1 MLRSPLMTSI
11 IVADQ
16 LTKWYGPRLAV
27 DGVSLE
33 VRAGEVMGLL
43 GPNGS
48 GKTTILRILTGY
60 LRPSSGTARIAG
72 LDIVDEALAVKRRV
86 GYVPEDAPLY
96 DTMRVR
102 EFLEFMARIKGLA
115 RDAVPAAVD
124 AVCARLALVP
134 VARLQIGKL
143 SKGFRQRVAIGQALL
158 GSPEVL
164 ILDEPGNG
172 LDPRQIIE
180 MRDLIRSLAGSLTV
194 LVTSHILGEI
204 ERVADRVAILLGG
217 RLLAVHALRA
227 GGAARRLRLQ
237 VRGEDGPVQSCLGR
251 VRGVGAIA
259 LAALSRDDTRTY
271 LVDADG
277 PAVAEGVAAA
287 LVGAGFGL
295 VELHE
300 DTIDLEALFLRLT
313 GGAPASAR
321 PATAA

>member
-1 MLRSPLMTSI
+1 MTSI

-33 VRAGEVMGLL
+33 VQAGEVMGLL

-102 EFLEFMARIKGLA
+102 EFLEFMARLKGLA
-115 RDAVPAAVD
+115 RNAVPTAVD

-134 VARLQIGKL
+134 VAHLQIGKL
-143 SKGFRQRVAIGQALL
+143 SKGFRQRVAIAQALL

-180 MRDLIRSLAGSLTV
+180 MRELIRSLAGSLTV

-204 ERVADRVAILLGG
+204 ERMADRVAILLGG
-217 RLLAVHALRA
+217 RLLGVHA
-227 GGAARRLRLQ
+227 
-237 VRGEDGPVQSCLGR
+237 VRGGELGRRFRLR
-251 VRGVGAIA
+251 VRGAEPAVEACLRAVPGVLHVRVEREPGAD
-259 LAALSRDDTRTY
+259 LATY
-271 LVDADG
+271 FVDA
-277 PAVAEGVAAA
+277 
-287 LVGAGFGL
+287 
-295 VELHE
+295 
-300 DTIDLEALFLRLT
+300 
-313 GGAPASAR
+313 
-321 PATAA
+321 

>member
-1 MLRSPLMTSI
+1 MTSI
-11 IVADQ
+11 IDADR
-16 LTKWYGPRLAV
+16 LTKWYGPRLAL

-60 LRPSSGTARIAG
+60 LRPSSGTARVAG
-72 LDIVDEALAVKRRV
+72 LDIVDDALDVKRRV

-96 DTMRVR
+96 DAMRAR
-102 EFLEFMARIKGLA
+102 EFLEFMARIKGLPRA
-115 RDAVPAAVD
+115 AVPVAVD
-124 AVCARLALVP
+124 AVCARLALGP
-134 VARLQIGKL
+134 AERLQIGKL
-143 SKGFRQRVAIGQALL
+143 SKGFRQRVAIAQALL

-164 ILDEPGNG
+164 ILDEPSNG

-180 MRDLIRSLAGSLTV
+180 MRELIRSLAGSLTV

-204 ERVADRVAILLGG
+204 ERMADRVAILLGG

-237 VRGEDGPVQSCLGR
+237 VRGEEGPVRGCLGR
-251 VRGVGAIA
+251 VRGVSAIA
-259 LAALSRDDTRTY
+259 PAAPSRGDACTY
-271 LVDADG
+271 LVDVDG
-277 PAVAEGVAAA
+277 ASVAESVAAA
-287 LVGAGFGL
+287 LVGGGFGL

-300 DTIDLEALFLRLT
+300 DSVDLEALFLQLT
-313 GGAPASAR
+313 GGAPTTAR
-321 PATAA
+321 AAATA

>member
-1 MLRSPLMTSI
+1 MTSI

-16 LTKWYGPRLAV
+16 LTKWYGPRRAV
-27 DGVSLE
+27 DGVSFE

-72 LDIVDEALAVKRRV
+72 LDIVDDALAVKRRI

-115 RDAVPAAVD
+115 RGAVPAAVG
-124 AVCARLALVP
+124 AACARLALAP
-134 VARLQIGKL
+134 VVGLQIGKP
-143 SKGFRQRVAIGQALL
+143 SKGFRQRVAIAQALL

-180 MRDLIRSLAGSLTV
+180 MRELIRSLAGSLTV

-227 GGAARRLRLQ
+227 GGATRRLRLQ
-237 VRGEDGPVQSCLGR
+237 VRGEDGPVRSCLGR

-259 LAALSRDDTRTY
+259 LAATSRDDARTY
-271 LVDADG
+271 LVDTDG

-300 DTIDLEALFLRLT
+300 DAIDLEALFLQLT

-321 PATAA
+321 HVTAA

>member
-1 MLRSPLMTSI
+1 MTSI

-16 LTKWYGPRLAV
+16 LTKWYGPRRAV
-27 DGVSLE
+27 DGVSFE

-72 LDIVDEALAVKRRV
+72 LDIVDDALAVKRRI

-115 RDAVPAAVD
+115 RGAVPAAVG
-124 AVCARLALVP
+124 AACARLALAP
-134 VARLQIGKL
+134 VVRLQIGKL
-143 SKGFRQRVAIGQALL
+143 SKGFRQRVAIAQALL

-180 MRDLIRSLAGSLTV
+180 MRELIRSLAGSLTV

-227 GGAARRLRLQ
+227 GGATRRLRLQ
-237 VRGEDGPVQSCLGR
+237 VRGEDGPVRSCLGR

-259 LAALSRDDTRTY
+259 LAATSRDDARTY
-271 LVDADG
+271 LVDTDG

-300 DTIDLEALFLRLT
+300 DAIDLEALFLQLT

-321 PATAA
+321 HVTAA

>member
-1 MLRSPLMTSI
+1 MTSI

-33 VRAGEVMGLL
+33 VQAGEVMGLL

-102 EFLEFMARIKGLA
+102 EFLEFMARLKGLA
-115 RDAVPAAVD
+115 RNAVPTAVD
-124 AVCARLALVP
+124 AVCARLALAP

-143 SKGFRQRVAIGQALL
+143 SKGFRQRVAIAQALL

-180 MRDLIRSLAGSLTV
+180 MRELIRSLAGSLTV

-204 ERVADRVAILLGG
+204 ERMADRVAILLGG

-259 LAALSRDDTRTY
+259 PAAPSRGGTCAYVLD
-271 LVDADG
+271 VDG
-277 PAVAEGVAAA
+277 PSVAEGVAVA

-300 DTIDLEALFLRLT
+300 DAVDLEALFLQLT

-321 PATAA
+321 PTAA